1 MRLLRAALTTLAIA
15 GATGTFAQGLPR
27 DVRLNLLEAVVQIIP
42 YDEAAESVVDWSGS
56 GTIISPSGYVLTN
69 YHVAG
74 DLDRRIHY
82 DWHAILMTD
91 PDFTDQPPEFYFW
104 ARYIAGDPTHDLALL
119 KIEEWYDEEP
129 IDPSFVFPH
138 VTVGDSNQ
146 LIPGDNITIV
156 GYPGISGSTIT
167 FTSGLMSGWL
177 GEDFES
183 GGKQWIKTDAK
194 IAHGNSGGGAFD
206 PFGNLIGVPTAG
218 RTVQYDELDVEDQ
231 AYVRPIS
238 LAWALIGPNVLDV
251 ARAPGS
257 RATQATQAA
266 ATTTTTP
273 TPPAT
278 EAAATPPATPPAA
291 AATPAGGSL
300 PATGV
305 GPCDFCLVGP
315 VAIGGSVSG
324 SIAGVTDAV
333 NYHTYTIEVP
343 TGTATLVVELSSDF
357 DLDAAI
363 KFGSEVTDWSEQGD
377 WEYIDISENTGAVFE
392 ISLPT
397 PGTWYL
403 DVIDFYDGGVANYS
417 VNVR

>member
-1 MRLLRAALTTLAIA
+1 
-15 GATGTFAQGLPR
+15 
-27 DVRLNLLEAVVQIIP
+27 EAVVQVVP
-42 YDEAAESVVDWSGS
+42 YDEAAGSVVDWSGS
-56 GTIISPSGYVLTN
+56 GTIISPSGYILTN
-69 YHVAG
+69 FHVAG
-74 DLDRRIHY
+74 DLASRTYY

-91 PDFTDQPPEFYFW
+91 PGFTDQPPEFSYW

-119 KIEEWYDEEP
+119 KIEQWYDEEP
-129 IDPSFVFPH
+129 IDPTMVFPH

-167 FTSGLMSGWL
+167 FTSGLMSGWV

-206 PFGNLIGVPTAG
+206 AFGNLIGVPTAG

-251 ARAPGS
+251 ARAPSS
-257 RATQATQAA
+257 RAAQAEQASTTTPA
-266 ATTTTTP
+266 IATTTPPVTSTTP
-273 TPPAT
+273 PTS
-278 EAAATPPATPPAA
+278 
-291 AATPAGGSL
+291 GGDL
-300 PATGV
+300 PTSGV
-305 GPCDFCLVGP
+305 GLCDFCLVGP
-315 VAIGGSVSG
+315 IAVGGSVSG
-324 SIAGVTDAV
+324 AIAGIPDAV

-343 TGTATLVVELSSDF
+343 SGTATLVVELTADF

-377 WEYIDISENTGAVFE
+377 WDYVEISDGNGAVFE
-392 ISLPT
+392 IALPT

-417 VNVR
+417 VTVR